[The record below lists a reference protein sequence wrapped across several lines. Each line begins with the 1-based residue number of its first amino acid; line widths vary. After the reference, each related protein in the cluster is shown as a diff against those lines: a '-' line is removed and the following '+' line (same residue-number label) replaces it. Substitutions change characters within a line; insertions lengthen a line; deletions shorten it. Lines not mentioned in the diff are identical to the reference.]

1 MTFSRNGSFDAGTI
15 TFLRTVLEESWA
27 CLGPEQRA
35 SISKS
40 VLAERILRAASK
52 GERDPARLR
61 MSAIEASPWDDAIHE
76 SVGR

>member
-1 MTFSRNGSFDAGTI
+1 MTSSQNGSFDTGTI

-27 CLGPEQRA
+27 CILPEQRA

-40 VLAERILRAASK
+40 VVAERILRAAAN

-76 SVGR
+76 SVGP